1 MKKKILSFFLV
12 FFAFL
17 LFAEAQRSPMRER
30 KMMRGPKTPEQ
41 RATAITNRLTKRL
54 GLNGEQKQQIYK
66 INLQT
71 AQRVDELRAEAKTKR
86 ERGEKPEKGFY
97 AKQIRE
103 LNQQRDQ
110 SISATLN
117 AKQKIEYEKF
127 KQEQKERMKKRIE
140 KRREFRKKRNKPDTG
155 FLEND
160 EDFEDMLLDEAED
173 EI

>member
-1 MKKKILSFFLV
+1 MKKKIFSLFLIS
-12 FFAFL
+12 FAFL
-17 LFAEAQRSPMRER
+17 FLAEAQRGPMHQR
-30 KMMRGPKTPEQ
+30 KIRDPKTPEQ

-66 INLQT
+66 VNVQT
-71 AQRVDELRAEAKTKR
+71 AQKIDELRTEAKAKR

-110 SISATLN
+110 SILAVLSAE
-117 AKQKIEYEKF
+117 QKTEYEKL
-127 KQEQKERMKKRIE
+127 KTEQKERMRKRIE
-140 KRREFRKKRNKPDTG
+140 KRQKFRKKMNKQDTG

-160 EDFEDMLLDEAED
+160 DDFENMLLDEAED

>member
-1 MKKKILSFFLV
+1 MKKKIFSLFLV

-17 LFAEAQRSPMRER
+17 LFAEAQRSPMRQR
-30 KMMRGPKTPEQ
+30 KMREPKTPEQ

-54 GLNGEQKQQIYK
+54 NLNGEQKQQIYK
-66 INLQT
+66 VNLQT
-71 AQRVDELRAEAKTKR
+71 AQRVDELRAEVKAKR

-117 AKQKIEYEKF
+117 AQQKVEYEKL
-127 KQEQKERMKKRIE
+127 KQEQKERMRQRIE
-140 KRREFRKKRNKPDTG
+140 KRQKFRKKMNKQDTG

-160 EDFEDMLLDEAED
+160 DDFEDMLLDEAED
-173 EI
+173 DI